1 MVVGYIRVSTKEQAQ
16 DKNSLVN
23 QKHRMEQYFK
33 QNKINNYEIIEDG
46 GYSGTNT
53 KRGGYQTIL
62 SLIESNLI
70 TMIVFDK
77 LDRIGR
83 DLIDYNTLIKLCRPR
98 GIKIQS
104 VTDNINLD
112 SATGRGISNVQMSF
126 AQMESEQ
133 TSERTIA
140 GNKGALLQGKF
151 PFSKYPLGLSKNK
164 QGKLKINKDINVVKE
179 IFKMYYEDK
188 RTKKQIVI
196 YLKENYG
203 ELKNWDN
210 NKLNTILNSTLYRG
224 YKEYQGEI
232 YKIIKPVI
240 KYEVDRP
247 KQKKIPK
254 RLINN
259 YSYIFRDKI
268 YYKGEKLYG
277 STTVKN
283 KNKINEKHYHYYLS
297 KDRTIK
303 IKEDTLLEAITNAIQ
318 LKNKNLIHIKNQRL
332 ERLNEL
338 YIKENITQYQY
349 QTYKEVIINN
359 TAKLQVENILK
370 INITNKGKS
379 GIIKLGESK
388 SVSIKI

>member
-1 MVVGYIRVSTKEQAQ
+1 
-16 DKNSLVN
+16 
-23 QKHRMEQYFK
+23 
-33 QNKINNYEIIEDG
+33 
-46 GYSGTNT
+46 
-53 KRGGYQTIL
+53 
-62 SLIESNLI
+62 
-70 TMIVFDK
+70 
-77 LDRIGR
+77 
-83 DLIDYNTLIKLCRPR
+83 
-98 GIKIQS
+98 
-104 VTDNINLD
+104 
-112 SATGRGISNVQMSF
+112 
-126 AQMESEQ
+126 
-133 TSERTIA
+133 
-140 GNKGALLQGKF
+140 
-151 PFSKYPLGLSKNK
+151 
-164 QGKLKINKDINVVKE
+164 
-179 IFKMYYEDK
+179 
-188 RTKKQIVI
+188 

-247 KQKKIPK
+247 KQKKVPK

-259 YSYIFRDKI
+259 YNYIFRDKI
-268 YYKGEKLYG
+268 YCKGEKLYG

-349 QTYKEVIINN
+349 QTYKEEIISN

-370 INITNKGKS
+370 VEIKNQEN
-379 GIIKLGESK
+379 GIIKLSESK

>member
-126 AQMESEQ
+126 AQMESE
-133 TSERTIA
+133 
-140 GNKGALLQGKF
+140 
-151 PFSKYPLGLSKNK
+151 
-164 QGKLKINKDINVVKE
+164 
-179 IFKMYYEDK
+179 
-188 RTKKQIVI
+188 
-196 YLKENYG
+196 
-203 ELKNWDN
+203 
-210 NKLNTILNSTLYRG
+210 
-224 YKEYQGEI
+224 
-232 YKIIKPVI
+232 
-240 KYEVDRP
+240 
-247 KQKKIPK
+247 
-254 RLINN
+254 
-259 YSYIFRDKI
+259 
-268 YYKGEKLYG
+268 
-277 STTVKN
+277 
-283 KNKINEKHYHYYLS
+283 
-297 KDRTIK
+297 
-303 IKEDTLLEAITNAIQ
+303 
-318 LKNKNLIHIKNQRL
+318 
-332 ERLNEL
+332 
-338 YIKENITQYQY
+338 
-349 QTYKEVIINN
+349 
-359 TAKLQVENILK
+359 
-370 INITNKGKS
+370 
-379 GIIKLGESK
+379 
-388 SVSIKI
+388 